1 MFVNMVSS
9 FRYNKLINRFQEEVS
24 YKQLEFSFQVD
35 VLQASLWKSAEAAE
49 KYLGDIRFNDFF
61 LTFAQADAG
70 MEVDITLG

>member
-1 MFVNMVSS
+1 MFLS
-9 FRYNKLINRFQEEVS
+9 FCYTKLTNTFQEGVS
-24 YKQLEFSFQVD
+24 YKLLEFGFQVD

-49 KYLGDIRFNDFF
+49 KYLGDIRFNDFL